1 MSINYRRLQCAPERV
16 FEVLADGWVFPS
28 WVVGASR
35 MRYVDDAWPSPG
47 TQLHHSFGVWPVLL
61 DDETTMLEWDPPR
74 HAVMQPKGWPIGEA
88 LVTIDVKPRRDGCVV
103 RIMEKAAARHSPL
116 CAQRGNAQAARIFG
130 RGPREKQR
138 LRGVGLA
145 FVEDWGQ

>member
-1 MSINYRRLQCAPERV
+1 MSINYRRLSCAPERV

-35 MRYVDDAWPSPG
+35 MRYVDDAWPAPG
-47 TQLHHSFGVWPVLL
+47 TQLHHSFGVWPILL

-103 RIMEKAAARHSPL
+103 RIMEKAV
-116 CAQRGNAQAARIFG
+116 
-130 RGPREKQR
+130 RGPGTLVPAPLLDIPLYARNIETLKRLGFLAEGREKNN
-138 LRGVGLA
+138 
-145 FVEDWGQ
+145 D

>member
-1 MSINYRRLQCAPERV
+1 MSINYRRLSCAPERV

-35 MRYVDDAWPSPG
+35 MRYVDDAWPAPG

-88 LVTIDVKPRRDGCVV
+88 LVTIDVKPRHDGCVV
-103 RIMEKAAARHSPL
+103 RIMEKAV
-116 CAQRGNAQAARIFG
+116 
-130 RGPREKQR
+130 RGPGTLVPAPLLDIPLYARNIETLKRLGFLAEGREKNN
-138 LRGVGLA
+138 
-145 FVEDWGQ
+145 D

>member
-1 MSINYRRLQCAPERV
+1 MSINYRRLRCAPERV

-35 MRYVDDAWPSPG
+35 MRYVDDAWPTPG
-47 TQLHHSFGVWPVLL
+47 SQLHHSFGVWPVLL

-88 LVTIDVKPRRDGCVV
+88 MVTIDVKPRHDGCVV
-103 RIMEKAAARHSPL
+103 RIMEEAV
-116 CAQRGNAQAARIFG
+116 
-130 RGPREKQR
+130 RGPGSLVPAPLLDIPLFARNIETLKR
-138 LRGVGLA
+138 LGYLA
-145 FVEDWGQ
+145 EGR

>member
-1 MSINYRRLQCAPERV
+1 MSTNYRRLQCAPERV

-103 RIMEKAAARHSPL
+103 RIMEKAV
-116 CAQRGNAQAARIFG
+116 
-130 RGPREKQR
+130 RGPGVLVPAPLLDIPLYARNVETLKR
-138 LRGVGLA
+138 LGFLA
-145 FVEDWGQ
+145 EGRAKNND

>member
-1 MSINYRRLQCAPERV
+1 MSINYRRLRCAPERV

-35 MRYVDDAWPSPG
+35 MRYVDDAWPTPG
-47 TQLHHSFGVWPVLL
+47 SQLHHSFGVWPVLL

-88 LVTIDVKPRRDGCVV
+88 MVTIDVKPRHDGCVV
-103 RIMEKAAARHSPL
+103 RIMEEAV
-116 CAQRGNAQAARIFG
+116 
-130 RGPREKQR
+130 RGPGSLVPAPLLDIPLFALNIETLKRLGYLAEGREKNN
-138 LRGVGLA
+138 
-145 FVEDWGQ
+145 D

>member
-1 MSINYRRLQCAPERV
+1 MSINYRRLRCAPERV

-35 MRYVDDAWPSPG
+35 MRYVDDAWPTPG
-47 TQLHHSFGVWPVLL
+47 SQLHHSFGVWPVLL

-88 LVTIDVKPRRDGCVV
+88 MVTIDVKPRHDGCVV
-103 RIMEKAAARHSPL
+103 RIMEEAV
-116 CAQRGNAQAARIFG
+116 
-130 RGPREKQR
+130 RGPGSLVPAPLLDIPLFARNIETLKRLGYLAEGREKNN
-138 LRGVGLA
+138 
-145 FVEDWGQ
+145 D

>member
-1 MSINYRRLQCAPERV
+1 MSINYRRLSCAPERV

-35 MRYVDDAWPSPG
+35 MRYVDDAWPAPG

-88 LVTIDVKPRRDGCVV
+88 LVTIDVKPRADGCVV
-103 RIMEKAAARHSPL
+103 RIMEKAV
-116 CAQRGNAQAARIFG
+116 
-130 RGPREKQR
+130 RGPGTLVPAPLLDIPLYARNIETLKRLGFLAEGREKNN
-138 LRGVGLA
+138 
-145 FVEDWGQ
+145 D